1 MKICFWIIFS
11 LVSQVVLIQSAHIY
25 STSGKKL
32 YYNSCGCGEILNRKR
47 RSVER
52 KKRSVQRNGNS
63 EGNSNSFEETGAEG
77 SIHSNDDN
85 DNEGKLF
92 EQSTRR
98 RNRKKRE
105 LNYLRVDDVDIN
117 VTNGNIPEFKFQ
129 IEVNLSSL
137 ADFKPGFESVEIPGK
152 YLLGKV
158 VLL

>member
-1 MKICFWIIFS
+1 MTIYFWILFS

-32 YYNSCGCGEILNRKR
+32 YYNSCGCGEILDRKR

-52 KKRSVQRNGNS
+52 KKRSIQRNGNI
-63 EGNSNSFEETGAEG
+63 EGNSNDFGDTGAGG
-77 SIHSNDDN
+77 SIHLIDDN
-85 DNEGKLF
+85 NDVGKLF
-92 EQSTRR
+92 GQPTKR

-117 VTNGNIPEFKFQ
+117 VTNGNIPTFKFK

-137 ADFKPGFESVEIPGK
+137 VDFKPRFENVEIAGK
-152 YLLGKV
+152 
-158 VLL
+158 

>member
-25 STSGKKL
+25 STTGKKL
-32 YYNSCGCGEILNRKR
+32 YYNSCGCGEILDRKR

-52 KKRSVQRNGNS
+52 KKRSIQRNGNI
-63 EGNSNSFEETGAEG
+63 EGNSNDFGDTGAGG
-77 SIHSNDDN
+77 SIHLID
-85 DNEGKLF
+85 GKLF
-92 EQSTRR
+92 GQPTKR

-117 VTNGNIPEFKFQ
+117 VTNGNIPTFKFK

-137 ADFKPGFESVEIPGK
+137 VDFKPRFENVEIAGK
-152 YLLGKV
+152 
-158 VLL
+158 